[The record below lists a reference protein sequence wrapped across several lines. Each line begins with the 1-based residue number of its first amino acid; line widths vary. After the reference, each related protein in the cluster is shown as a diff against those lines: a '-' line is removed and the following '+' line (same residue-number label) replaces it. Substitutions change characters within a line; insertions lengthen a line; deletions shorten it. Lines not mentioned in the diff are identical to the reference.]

1 MNFSDGLTW
10 GLLRQAES
18 TTSLQLFLLA
28 TDPKHEP
35 FLNAANRAHI
45 NSHSVGLPSTR
56 TMIPH
61 SRGHWAQGR
70 VGSISLRRHIAA
82 TSVHD
87 LHPNLGSGGSEVLI
101 RGFEA
106 VRESGI
112 LPNFRP
118 SVRLPPGRGPVS
130 RNAKVRLAACVPLR
144 RW

>member
-106 VRESGI
+106 VRESDI
-112 LPNFRP
+112 LPNLDLQFG
-118 SVRLPPGRGPVS
+118 S
-130 RNAKVRLAACVPLR
+130 LR
-144 RW
+144 DEAQCHVTPKCD